1 MFNIIGNHTISFLM
15 ECKWVWLILLQVK
28 DLEDGVVQLLAASDE
43 CMHLSE
49 AIQSIGDEL
58 EPGPE
63 VTFRSKYIY
72 WSSAA
77 QLGLLR
83 FELYAF
89 PMSFVCSQWILR
101 RSLTKKLQNQRLDH
115 RLTLR
120 TSPCW
125 ENSGKPSGYVFLV
138 SCTTFCIL
146 VWKKSNLTY
155 IEQEHWEE
163 NSTLLCWKKQLRE
176 KSGKEDER
184 EK

>member
-1 MFNIIGNHTISFLM
+1 MFNIIRNHTISFLM

-49 AIQSIGDEL
+49 AIQSIGDTL

-63 VTFRSKYIY
+63 VTFCFNYIY

-83 FELYAF
+83 FQLYA
-89 PMSFVCSQWILR
+89 CSQRISR
-101 RSLTKKLQNQRLDH
+101 RNLTKKLQHQRLDH

-120 TSPCW
+120 TSLCW
-125 ENSGKPSGYVFLV
+125 ENSGKPFGYVFLV
-138 SCTTFCIL
+138 TCTTFCIL
-146 VWKKSNLTY
+146 VWKKSNLTC
-155 IEQEHWEE
+155 IDQEHWED
-163 NSTLLCWKKQLRE
+163 NSTLLCWKKQQR
-176 KSGKEDER
+176 KGKKRKER
-184 EK
+184 